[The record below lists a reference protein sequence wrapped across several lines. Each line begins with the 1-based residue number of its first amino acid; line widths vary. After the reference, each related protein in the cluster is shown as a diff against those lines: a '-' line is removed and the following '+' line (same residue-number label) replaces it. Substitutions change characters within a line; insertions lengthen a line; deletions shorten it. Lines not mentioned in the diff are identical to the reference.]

1 MTTDDTAQIDACFA
15 YMTAG
20 DIAEARLIARTIVD
34 ERLAACANILPEMES
49 FYHWDGAVQSDREVV
64 IIAKTPR
71 RLFEKLRERVV
82 ELHSYDCPC
91 VVALDLVDGHPAFL
105 DWIAAQTAS

>member
-1 MTTDDTAQIDACFA
+1 MTTDDTARLDTCFA

-20 DIAEARLIARTIVD
+20 DIDEARLIARTIVD

-49 FYHWDGAVQSDREVV
+49 IYHWEGAVQSDREVV

-71 RLFEKLRERVV
+71 TLFEKLRARVV
-82 ELHSYDCPC
+82 ELHSYDYPC
-91 VVALDLVDGHPAFL
+91 VVALNLADGHPAFL
-105 DWIAAQTAS
+105 EWIAAQTGP